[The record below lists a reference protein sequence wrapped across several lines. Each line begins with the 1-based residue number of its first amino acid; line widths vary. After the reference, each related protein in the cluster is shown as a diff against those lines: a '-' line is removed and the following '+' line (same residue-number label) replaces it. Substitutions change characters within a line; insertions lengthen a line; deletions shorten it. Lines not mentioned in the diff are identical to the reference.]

1 MKTALGEIRTEEKM
15 RRRHSYRRV
24 FFYALVTFLCLSSFA
39 EASIILR
46 SVVVNTAAIQK
57 RTVPFRAYL
66 PREIKP
72 EHVMDMGDLEIAFD
86 PKEGVYYV
94 FKDFLLEPRETV
106 QVEVELEDVWKIP
119 AVEITT
125 LREEAVKAAKI
136 LARTDYHERASYLKN
151 SIESKLN
158 QVEQTQK
165 AANPNPGG
173 YISDYRESL
182 KVLESVRQDLT
193 AARDLMAQAKT
204 IAPMVTWKLVIAV
217 VIFLGVLGLVFFF
230 IWQRQI
236 KTLAELSEDYA
247 GPVGPYDA
255 SRPPLRREEAE
266 RREVKEE
273 KRPGLS
279 DLEDRLKEKP

>member
-1 MKTALGEIRTEEKM
+1 MSLKKEDKM
-15 RRRHSYRRV
+15 RFPNFRFFV
-24 FFYALVTFLCLSSFA
+24 FVFLCFCVFPSFGPLVQLA
-39 EASIILR
+39 EASIVLR

-72 EHVMDMGDLEIAFD
+72 EHVLDMGDLEIAFD

-94 FKDFLLEPRETV
+94 FKDFQLEPKETV

-119 AVEITT
+119 AVEIAT
-125 LREEAVKAAKI
+125 LREEAVKVAKI

-182 KVLESVRQDLT
+182 KVLESVRQDLA

-204 IAPMVTWKLVIAV
+204 IAPMVTWKLVVAV
-217 VIFLGVLGLVFFF
+217 VIFLGCLGLIFFV

-247 GPVGPYDA
+247 GPVGPHDDR
-255 SRPPLRREEAE
+255 RPALRREEAE